1 MKPQSVTLIDAQ
13 RTRTN
18 SKTTSAR
25 VWNRL
30 LDIARRRNV
39 QVFLTNLVGCGD
51 GALFQY
57 KEKTAIVIESNV
69 SKRRRNV
76 FLSHELGHLQLHID
90 NQELMKPLLSTEN
103 PDPAA
108 ERQAEYFGR
117 KLRRYL
123 ERSLEFGGPD
133 SRPAAL
139 KVVSR

>member
-1 MKPQSVTLIDAQ
+1 VKPQSLILIDAQ

-30 LDIARRRNV
+30 LDIAGQRNV
-39 QVFLTNLVGCGD
+39 PVFLTNLVDCGSD
-51 GALFQY
+51 GALLQY
-57 KEKTAIVIESNV
+57 KDKKAIVIESNV

-90 NQELMKPLLSTEN
+90 NPELMKPLLSMDD
-103 PDPAA
+103 PDPVA

-123 ERSLEFGGPD
+123 ERNLEFGGPD
-133 SRPAAL
+133 NLPAA
-139 KVVSR
+139 